1 MGTRRKTII
10 YLVANSTL
18 PSAKASSNARSTTP
32 RDLASIK
39 TLPPLSPFTYYR
51 RNLMRTLPVG
61 GSIAI
66 SVFLV
71 AAIVTLLSSVDKSI
85 TTNYGLVR
93 RVSLL
98 GAQLVKEVP
107 PRLVAKIDRVPHL
120 RQKIATVTYLR
131 NISTVFGEMPV
142 PIFGL
147 DTKDAPTVAKVSGN
161 RLVGGTWPR
170 TGEPEIVLS
179 RAWANNLG
187 KRLGDWIEPPKNDR
201 LPTLL
206 EKLHV
211 VGILE
216 GGESIGIIDKSFL
229 LLTLPEP
236 AVRTSYLLVPQP
248 GRLKAM
254 NAAIEDLIK
263 NHKKHGLTPTEMR
276 FVKFYTFDGLV
287 QELRESLG
295 FLYKFLGIA
304 DALVIGAVALLS
316 GFLANIYFEQR
327 LGEFGLLSAFGFR
340 REKLA
345 RRLMIETT
353 MLVILGWLCG
363 LALTWGVF
371 NLLDKFYMSP
381 RGLVLA
387 HLDKFIVLF
396 TLPTPILVGIA
407 SLATVLF
414 RLYRF
419 DPIEIMERR

>member
-1 MGTRRKTII
+1 MAT
-10 YLVANSTL
+10 ST
-18 PSAKASSNARSTTP
+18 PSPHSSSGSASPTAREFP
-32 RDLASIK
+32 AVK

-71 AAIVTLLSSVDKSI
+71 AAIVTLLSSVDESI

-93 RVSLL
+93 RLSIL
-98 GAQLVKEVP
+98 GTQLVRDVP
-107 PRLVAKIDRVPHL
+107 PRVVEKTRHTPSLK
-120 RQKIATVTYLR
+120 QKIATVTYLR
-131 NISTVFGEMPV
+131 NIRTVFGEMPV

-147 DTKDAPTVAKVSGN
+147 DAKDIPTVVEVSGN
-161 RLVGGTWPR
+161 RLARGAWPR
-170 TGEPEIVLS
+170 PGEPEVVLS

-206 EKLHV
+206 EKLRL

-216 GGESIGIIDKSFL
+216 GGENIGIIDKSFL

-236 AVRTSYLLVPQP
+236 AVRTSYLLIPETP
-248 GRLKAM
+248 RRLKAM
-254 NAAIEDLIK
+254 NTSIETLLK
-263 NHKKHGLTPTEMR
+263 GSKERGLTKNDLR

-287 QELRESLG
+287 RELRESLG

-340 REKLA
+340 RERLA
-345 RRLMIETT
+345 RRLMIETGF
-353 MLVILGWLCG
+353 LVVLGWLCG

-371 NLLDKFYMSP
+371 RLLDAYYMSP

-387 HLDKFIVLF
+387 QLNSFIVLF

>member
-1 MGTRRKTII
+1 M
-10 YLVANSTL
+10 ANPTTSADAPSGARATAAREL
-18 PSAKASSNARSTTP
+18 PP
-32 RDLASIK
+32 VK
-39 TLPPLSPFTYYR
+39 TLAPLSPFTYYR

-98 GAQLVKEVP
+98 GAQLVKDVP
-107 PRLVAKIDRVPHL
+107 PRLVAKVQRIPHL
-120 RQKIATVTYLR
+120 RQKVSTVTYLR

-147 DTKDAPTVAKVSGN
+147 DTKDVPTIVKASGN
-161 RLVGGTWPR
+161 RLVKGTWPR
-170 TGEPEIVLS
+170 PGEPEVVLS

-206 EKLHV
+206 EKLRL

-216 GGESIGIIDKSFL
+216 GGENIGIIDKSFL
-229 LLTLPEP
+229 VLTLPEP
-236 AVRTSYLLVPQP
+236 AVRTSYLLMPQP

-263 NHKKHGLTPTEMR
+263 NHEKHGLPPSEVR

-287 QELRESLG
+287 QELRDSLG
-295 FLYKFLGIA
+295 FLYKFLSIA
-304 DALVIGAVALLS
+304 DALVIIAVALLS

-340 REKLA
+340 RERLA
-345 RRLMIETT
+345 RRLMIETG
-353 MLVILGWLCG
+353 MLVFLGWLCG

-371 NLLDKFYMSP
+371 RLLDKYYMSP

-387 HLDKFIVLF
+387 QMDSFIILF

>member
-1 MGTRRKTII
+1 
-10 YLVANSTL
+10 VANSTTSADA
-18 PSAKASSNARSTTP
+18 PSGSRSTTS
-32 RDLASIK
+32 LATAEGAFPSVK
-39 TLPPLSPFTYYR
+39 TLAPLSPFTYYR

-71 AAIVTLLSSVDKSI
+71 AAIVTLLSSVDESI
-85 TTNYGLVR
+85 TTNYGLLR

-107 PRLVAKIDRVPHL
+107 PRLVEKVRRNPDL
-120 RQKIATVTYLR
+120 SQKIAAVTYLR

-147 DTKDAPTVAKVSGN
+147 DAKDVATVLKMSGN
-161 RLVGGTWPR
+161 RLAKGRPPR
-170 TGEPEIVLS
+170 PGEPEVILS

-187 KRLGDWIEPPKNDR
+187 KRLGDWIEPPKNDS

-206 EKLHV
+206 EKLQI
-211 VGILE
+211 VGILD
-216 GGESIGIIDKSFL
+216 GGENIGIINKDFL
-229 LLTLPEP
+229 ILTLPEP
-236 AVRTSYLLVPQP
+236 AVRTSYLLMAQP

-254 NAAIEDLIK
+254 NTAIEGFTK
-263 NHKKHGLTPTEMR
+263 NYQKNGLTEKEVR
-276 FVKFYTFDGLV
+276 FVKFYTFNGLV
-287 QELRESLG
+287 GDLRQRLG

-304 DALVIGAVALLS
+304 DAMVIIAVALLS

-340 REKLA
+340 RERLA
-345 RRLMIETT
+345 RRLMIETG
-353 MLVILGWLCG
+353 MLVLLGWLCG

-371 NLLDKFYMSP
+371 RLLDAYYMSP

-387 HLDKFIVLF
+387 QMDSFIILF
-396 TLPTPILVGIA
+396 TLPTPILVGAA